1 MAQISEI
8 QLPAQ
13 LTINKVQ
20 ALQEILEKIADD
32 KNKDRVIIHAAD
44 VERVDTAGIQLLY
57 AFVQEARRRGIVLE
71 WDNPSAKLASAAEL
85 LGMLY
90 ALELKSSS
98 H

>member
-8 QLPAQ
+8 QLPAH

-20 ALQEILEKIADD
+20 ALQEILERFTEDS
-32 KNKDRVIIHAAD
+32 NKDRVVIHAAE

-57 AFVQEARRRGIVLE
+57 AFVQEARRRGMALE
-71 WDNPSAKLASAAEL
+71 WDQPSAKLAAAAEL
-85 LGMLY
+85 LGMLT
-90 ALELKSSS
+90 ALEISRNA

>member
-32 KNKDRVIIHAAD
+32 RNKDRVIIHAAD

-57 AFVQEARRRGIVLE
+57 AFVLEARRRGIILE
-71 WDNPSAKLASAAEL
+71 WDHPSAKLASAAEL
-85 LGMLY
+85 LGMLS
-90 ALELKSSS
+90 ALELKNTS